1 VVGRVPLV
9 DPIQRMLWQSAVST
23 LSTILVPEA
32 REIRLVVLPR
42 ARGVVPLVVVVVVG
56 FVAGFST
63 WNWARGVVV
72 VIVVDVV
79 VVGAQFV
86 RFLPIVC
93 PTNHP
98 IFHDDC

>member
-1 VVGRVPLV
+1 M
-9 DPIQRMLWQSAVST
+9 DPIHRMLWQSAVST

-42 ARGVVPLVVVVVVG
+42 ARGVVPLVVVVG

-63 WNWARGVVV
+63 WNWAMMVV
-72 VIVVDVV
+72 VVDVV

-86 RFLPIVC
+86 RFPPIVC
-93 PTNHP
+93 PTTHP
-98 IFHDDC
+98 IFLDDC